1 MCMRVLLQGDFL
13 IKDNTNFFF
22 CRKRGLDS
30 IRVYFDLFNHW
41 LRTVL

>member
-13 IKDNTNFFF
+13 IKDNTNFFLQ
-22 CRKRGLDS
+22 KKGLDS

>member
-22 CRKRGLDS
+22 AEKGGSTRSVFILIYS
-30 IRVYFDLFNHW
+30 IIG
-41 LRTVL
+41 

>member
-22 CRKRGLDS
+22 AEKGARLDPC
-30 IRVYFDLFNHW
+30 L
-41 LRTVL
+41 L

>member
-22 CRKRGLDS
+22 LQKKGARLDPC
-30 IRVYFDLFNHW
+30 LF
-41 LRTVL
+41 